1 MLNIKSLYFICYKK
15 SIISVWMLDN
25 DFQDKLVKRHW
36 FCKWRYKGLAKL
48 LLPEKPL
55 TVVSHPEKLY
65 FYPRSRVWLH
75 IWVTKSNVL
84 NLELETVFNQHKS
97 WSLEH
102 IKTGLTLESQQ
113 EESCLVLSMNQPSIL
128 MLRLLG
134 WITNGRDKE

>member
-1 MLNIKSLYFICYKK
+1 M
-15 SIISVWMLDN
+15 
-25 DFQDKLVKRHW
+25 
-36 FCKWRYKGLAKL
+36 YKGLAKL

-65 FYPRSRVWLH
+65 VYPRSRVWLH

-102 IKTGLTLESQQ
+102 MKTGRTRESQQ
-113 EESCLVLSMNQPSIL
+113 EEICLVLSMNQPSIL

-134 WITNGRDKE
+134 WITNGRGKE